1 MRSVLPTSLA
11 FIVLLG
17 SFATP
22 AAAQAPRVFE
32 PEVAIQTADYAKIR
46 RDFRTMLLR
55 HGPSPQEEPAAR
67 LPEGVAEVEYPS
79 GALRLKAW
87 MSGHQRRGAKLPA
100 VLFLHGGF
108 AFGLADWEMALPYW
122 EAGFVV
128 MVPMLRGENGL
139 PGEFSMFYDEVDD
152 VLAAARYLSR
162 HPSVD
167 ASRIYIAGH
176 SAGGTLTLL
185 AVEASGRFRAAA
197 SFDGSPDQQLLY
209 NGSASKPGV
218 HQEIVFDPKDLRELQ
233 VRSPLAYATSI
244 KSPVRLYYSTEASS
258 LLGRGT
264 LKVVEVAKGRGL
276 DAQATQVDGS
286 HMSHVAP
293 AMQQSIAFFTQSLGA
308 RSVRLLKHRTIPPL
322 KPSLAGNTTFTLK
335 GYPNARVVTLAGTFN
350 SWDSRHVLCGR
361 VEDSW
366 ICRIDL
372 APGKY
377 LYKFVVDEDWIL
389 DPDNPLREDDGS
401 GNVNSVII
409 K

>member
-1 MRSVLPTSLA
+1 MLSASLA
-11 FIVLLG
+11 IIVVLAG
-17 SFATP
+17 FATRS
-22 AAAQAPRVFE
+22 AGQTPRVFE
-32 PEVAIQTADYAKIR
+32 PEVEIQTADYAKIR
-46 RDFRTMLLR
+46 RDFRTTLLR
-55 HGPSPQEEPAAR
+55 HGPSPQHDSVSKP
-67 LPEGVAEVEYPS
+67 PEGVVEVEFPS
-79 GALRLKAW
+79 GALHLKAW
-87 MSGHQRRGAKLPA
+87 MSGQQRRGPKLPA

-139 PGEFSMFYDEVDD
+139 PGDFSMFYDEVDD
-152 VLAAARYLSR
+152 VLAAARYLSKQ
-162 HPSVD
+162 PSVD

-197 SFDGSPDQQLLY
+197 AFDGSPDQQLLY

-218 HQEIVFDPKDLRELQ
+218 HQEVVFDAKDLRELR
-233 VRSPLAYATSI
+233 VRSPLAYATSF

-258 LLGRGT
+258 LLGRSI
-264 LKVVEVAKGRGL
+264 LKTVDVAKARGL
-276 DAQATQVDGS
+276 DAEAIQVEGS

-293 AMQQSIAFFTQSLGA
+293 AMQQSIAFFKQSLGA
-308 RSVRLLKHRTIPPL
+308 RSARLLKHRTIPPL
-322 KPSLAGNTTFTLK
+322 KPSLVGNTTFTLK
-335 GYPNARVVTLAGTFN
+335 GYPNARIVTLAGTFN
-350 SWDSRHVLCGR
+350 SWDSRHALCGR

-366 ICRIDL
+366 VCRIDL

-377 LYKFVVDEDWIL
+377 LYKFVVDDDWIL
-389 DPDNPLREDDGS
+389 DPDNPIREDDGT
-401 GNVNSVII
+401 GNTNSVIV